1 MKIKDHRIEELR
13 EFACDLMSK
22 TYLELGQRPSEE
34 DVFTF
39 ACILADDLL
48 IDFGNLELQDIQQ
61 SFRQGIRNTKEFH
74 LTVKVYYKWIKS
86 HRQLIWNNADK
97 EPERMDK
104 RLKYRSRKG
113 TGIKKIGTQKEFNQI
128 IKKL

>member
-39 ACILADDLL
+39 AVILADDLK

-61 SFRQGIRNTKEFH
+61 AFRQGIRNTKEFH

-86 HRQLIWNNADK
+86 HRQVIWDNETK
-97 EPERMDK
+97 QPEQRDK
-104 RLKYRSRKG
+104 RLRYRSRKG
-113 TGIKKIGTQKEFNQI
+113 TGMKQI
-128 IKKL
+128 SINKLKQLK